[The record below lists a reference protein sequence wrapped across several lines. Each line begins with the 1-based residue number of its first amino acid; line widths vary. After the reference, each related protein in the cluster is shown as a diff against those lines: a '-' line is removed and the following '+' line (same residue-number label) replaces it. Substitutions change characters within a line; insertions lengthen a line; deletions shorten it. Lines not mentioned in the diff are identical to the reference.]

1 MKRSMI
7 GALALTA
14 AICLIAQDRDSR
26 ERLHAADN
34 VVVERN
40 VMVPMRDGVKLATDI
55 VRPKREGQFPVI
67 LSRTPY
73 GKKVGGAV
81 RGGKIVAVQ
90 DVRGRYAS
98 EGEFYPFK
106 HDPHDGYDTIEWLAE
121 QPWCDG
127 NVYMVGGSYVGF
139 TQLAAAMTNPPHLR
153 AIMPVVPPSDFDNRT
168 LFQGGMLRQS
178 LAQGWLLGQSW
189 KSQRVMRGEVPQ
201 EELNRW
207 RRYTNFRP
215 WCTHL
220 PLSDPGPIAI
230 GGERYAQS
238 WTDIIDN
245 SENPGYWEDYSA
257 VENPEKIHVPVLI
270 TGGYYDIFSQGNL
283 DLILALRARGGS
295 EATRGG
301 SHLIMGPWGHGIG
314 GPVGDVSF
322 NEARDTLSYM
332 TNQWTTRWI
341 RPQEGEPK
349 DEWSAIY
356 AYVIGQDRWIAT
368 DSWPPQESVPTKV
381 FLSKGKL
388 ALQPPAAE
396 KESSQFVYDPDDPVP
411 TLAGNNLVI
420 PRGITDHRPH
430 AERDDV
436 LQFESEPLDDEV
448 VMVGPLKARLFVS
461 TTAPD
466 TDFTAMLLDVRPDGY
481 RVNIQDG
488 IVRLRYRNGR
498 SKPEIVEPG
507 QVIEID
513 IDLWSTGYAVK
524 KGHRIALHVSS
535 SNFPR
540 FARHL
545 NTSEPPWEWTQ
556 PQKAT
561 NTVHHDASHPSYIEL
576 PLMK

>member
-7 GALALTA
+7 GTLALAA

-55 VRPKREGQFPVI
+55 VRPKGEGRFPVI

-121 QPWCDG
+121 RPWCDG

-153 AIMPVVPPSDFDNRT
+153 AIMPAVPPSDFDNRT
-168 LFQGGMLRQS
+168 LFQGGVLRQS

-215 WCTHL
+215 WSTHL

-257 VENPEKIHVPVLI
+257 VDNPEKICVPVLI

-283 DLILALRARGGS
+283 DLVLALRARGGS
-295 EATRGG
+295 DAARGG

-322 NEARDTLSYM
+322 DEARDALSYM
-332 TNQWTTRWI
+332 TNQWTTRWV
-341 RPQEGEPK
+341 RSQEGQST

-356 AYVIGQDRWIAT
+356 AYVIGQNRWIAT
-368 DSWPPQESVPTKV
+368 DSWPPKESVPTKV
-381 FLSKGKL
+381 YLSKGKL
-388 ALQPPAAE
+388 ALQPPEAG

-436 LQFESEPLDDEV
+436 LRFESEPLEDEV

-498 SKPEIVEPG
+498 SKPQIVEPG

-540 FARHL
+540 FARHM

-561 NTVHHDASHPSYIEL
+561 NTVYHDAAHPSYIEL